1 MKTKPIALLMAITI
15 AASGVA
21 AFGGTCLANLL
32 AAPVEQITPLRA
44 GVSLGEDI
52 AILTSATGSGS
63 GSSSSS
69 SGSSSSS
76 SSSSR
81 RVLTIPEIASKAS
94 ASVVEIYTESVGR
107 GVFLRQFVT
116 SGSGSGVV
124 ISADGR
130 IVTCSH
136 LIDRARKSTVRM
148 NNGTEY
154 TATLVGQD
162 RANDL
167 AVVKIDAKG
176 LKPATYGDS
185 SRVVTGELAVAI
197 GNPLGRLG
205 GSVTEGIISAP
216 GRNIEMG
223 GQVMNLLQTSA
234 AVNPGNSGGGLFNR
248 YGELIGVVS
257 AKSSGTGIEGIGFAI
272 PSNKVKSVAATLV
285 K

>member
-15 AASGVA
+15 LASGVA

-52 AILTSATGSGS
+52 AILTSATGS
-63 GSSSSS
+63 

-76 SSSSR
+76 SSASSSGGSGSR

-94 ASVVEIYTESVGR
+94 ASVVEIYTESVSR
-107 GVFLRQFVT
+107 GVFLRQYVT
-116 SGSGSGVV
+116 AGSGSGVV

-136 LIDRARKSTVRM
+136 LIDRARKITVRM
-148 NNGTEY
+148 NDGTEY
-154 TATLVGQD
+154 AATLLGQD

-167 AVVKIDAKG
+167 AVVKIDAKN
-176 LKPATYGDS
+176 LRPVAYGDS

-248 YGELIGVVS
+248 YGELVGVVN
-257 AKSSGTGIEGIGFAI
+257 AKSGGTNIEGIGFAI
-272 PSNKVKSVAATLV
+272 PSNKVNAVV
-285 K
+285 KALMP